1 MGLGQDIWWFGRE
14 ALTMYI
20 LSYGGDHRY
29 SAGRRKASIQNFIY
43 LMFKDTYGEKETSN
57 KISAFTKSINMD
69 TWVAGNQIN
78 SL

>member
-1 MGLGQDIWWFGRE
+1 
-14 ALTMYI
+14 
-20 LSYGGDHRY
+20 
-29 SAGRRKASIQNFIY
+29 
-43 LMFKDTYGEKETSN
+43 MFKDTYGEKETSN